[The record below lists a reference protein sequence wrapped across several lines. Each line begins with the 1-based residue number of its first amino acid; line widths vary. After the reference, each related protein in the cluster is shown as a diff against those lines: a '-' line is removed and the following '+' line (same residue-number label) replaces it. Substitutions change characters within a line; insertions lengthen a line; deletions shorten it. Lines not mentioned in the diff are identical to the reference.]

1 VSRLRSCLPPAKT
14 PDSDTPGWKLLDAV
28 SNPDPVNIAR
38 CSTDNSSTAQTPPE
52 NRLQYRCLPHPGDQ
66 HPDPTNTIRSRN
78 DDQSDAPK
86 ILPVRRPDIHA
97 AARGVH
103 TGQRENLNYQNTP
116 NGTKSC
122 ATCLEFTPGQSDQK
136 TGSCKL
142 IPGDDEISASGY
154 CLAWNTM

>member
-1 VSRLRSCLPPAKT
+1 MTTNLTRRKFCQSAGLTFMLLPVVCIQASAKT
-14 PDSDTPGWKLLDAV
+14 
-28 SNPDPVNIAR
+28 N
-38 CSTDNSSTAQTPPE
+38 
-52 NRLQYRCLPHPGDQ
+52 
-66 HPDPTNTIRSRN
+66 
-78 DDQSDAPK
+78 
-86 ILPVRRPDIHA
+86 A
-97 AARGVH
+97 AM
-103 TGQRENLNYQNTP
+103 RENLNYQNTP